1 MNMSDEQNPW
11 KILDKKIV
19 LERKPYLRVEDHEV
33 LHNSGKRFDNWP
45 WVETPDV
52 ICVLAQTAEGEYLTF
67 RENKYALQEESW
79 SIVGGMVEKGESAL
93 QAARRELLEETGYAS
108 DNWDHLG
115 SYLLDANRGVGQVD
129 LFFAQEANKVS
140 EPRSD
145 DLEEQELVF
154 VTQEQLIKAV
164 LQGEFQ
170 ILPWSAAIALS
181 LLKNLVEDQ

>member
-1 MNMSDEQNPW
+1 MSMSDEQNPW

-19 LERKPYLRVEDHEV
+19 LERKPYLQVEDHV
-33 LHNSGKRFDNWP
+33 VQHKTGKIFKNWP

-52 ICVLAQTAEGEYLTF
+52 ICVLAQTAEGAYLTF

-140 EPRSD
+140 EPQSD

-154 VTQEQLIKAV
+154 MTQEQLIKAV

>member
-1 MNMSDEQNPW
+1 
-11 KILDKKIV
+11 
-19 LERKPYLRVEDHEV
+19 
-33 LHNSGKRFDNWP
+33 
-45 WVETPDV
+45 
-52 ICVLAQTAEGEYLTF
+52 
-67 RENKYALQEESW
+67 
-79 SIVGGMVEKGESAL
+79 
-93 QAARRELLEETGYAS
+93 
-108 DNWDHLG
+108 LG

-145 DLEEQELVF
+145 DLEEQELVL
-154 VTQEQLIKAV
+154 VTQEQLITAV

>member
-1 MNMSDEQNPW
+1 MLDEQNPW

-19 LERKPYLRVEDHEV
+19 LERKPYLRVEEHV
-33 LHNSGKRFDNWP
+33 VQHKTGKIFKNWP

-52 ICVLAQTAEGEYLTF
+52 ICVLALTAEGDYLTF

-79 SIVGGMVEKGESAL
+79 SIVGGMVEEGESAL

-145 DLEEQELVF
+145 DLEEQELVLMK
-154 VTQEQLIKAV
+154 QEQMIKAV